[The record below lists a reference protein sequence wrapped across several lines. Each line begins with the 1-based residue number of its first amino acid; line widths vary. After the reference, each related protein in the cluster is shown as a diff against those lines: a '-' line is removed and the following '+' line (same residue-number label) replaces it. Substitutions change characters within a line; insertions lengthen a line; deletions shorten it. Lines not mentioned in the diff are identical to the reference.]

1 MKSSTTLSE
10 GAKQSEL
17 ALFLKFLRRR
27 IDPDVRVLGSYVRLS
42 ERVGKRVTQ
51 EELAETIGISRQ
63 WYAVL
68 ESAPTTRT
76 SAALVDRLADAL
88 MVAPE
93 ERARLF
99 QLALPE
105 LGRAQLRDDSIAV
118 LDAFSRLR
126 SLTKRLWSATSIEDV
141 FTTASEDIA
150 TWFDGAILTETSRRR
165 KSGLWES
172 RAVDDKQD
180 RNNAS
185 NVIREL
191 GERVPLTSESID
203 AVYLYPQLE
212 SAGDT
217 GDQDFLPHSVRRELQ
232 KAYACRRLS
241 GFTFVCA
248 RVRTRAGIIA
258 GFCVV
263 HELGH
268 SYSGAD
274 RAVLGAFAQ
283 LASLALS

>member
-118 LDAFSRLR
+118 LNAFSRLR